1 MAIVSAALTTVLP
14 LLRPLLQVR
23 DTLRAL
29 PNHYVTGIVSGRS
42 LAKIRNFV
50 GVPGLFYAG
59 SHGFDILAPSSK
71 CTAECGALHHSVHCT
86 SVDKEL
92 PVTEA
97 PVHSSAELDCS
108 PPAPPLRK
116 LISSH
121 SIEDITGVI
130 KSGLSGS
137 VSSNALSSQDCNS
150 ERGSSQRSHSVSNLN
165 GNDEVDG
172 VRYQVAGEFLPALQ
186 QIRREL
192 EEVSTVTTAMLI
204 T

>member
-1 MAIVSAALTTVLP
+1 
-14 LLRPLLQVR
+14 LQVR

-86 SVDKEL
+86 SVDKDL

-97 PVHSSAELDCS
+97 PVHSSAELDVSAEFDSNS

-121 SIEDITGVI
+121 SLEDITGVI

-165 GNDEVDG
+165 GSDEVDG

-192 EEVSTVTTAMLI
+192 EEVSTNTNHYST
-204 T
+204 